1 MGIITTAGPFGLF
14 HFFNSRNLL
23 LGIFPFLFFLFN
35 FATFFDVFLLLFIQI
50 RPIRNYFF
58 VFLFFFL
65 LFLFQIFLA
74 ARRFFILFRMLV
86 FTEWLCAGSGI
97 FGLLFSLFNLFGLFW
112 NNIENG
118 TFGTLHKK
126 VFVSYVPLPIGI

>member
-1 MGIITTAGPFGLF
+1 MGLLA
-14 HFFNSRNLL
+14 FFTFLIVEISSLA
-23 LGIFPFLFFLFN
+23 FFLFFFFLSN
-35 FATFFDVFLLLFIQI
+35 FAIFFDVFLLLFIQI

-97 FGLLFSLFNLFGLFW
+97 FGLLFSLFNLFGL
-112 NNIENG
+112 
-118 TFGTLHKK
+118 
-126 VFVSYVPLPIGI
+126 